1 MGACGGRLRDK
12 IGLPDLQSLRTTV
25 IDDRDNG
32 RKHTGLPHYTGTL
45 SALCRDNRYVSY
57 TFSDTILSCI
67 FETTRITST
76 NPSRPRQASANY
88 KRSAIDPYHALR
100 KQLGTT
106 RRILR
111 IGNFLGNLQT
121 VARLMSQKN
130 SSEPVLKYLAI
141 GGQLGF
147 AGYLVFDNIT
157 SIKAIGIHK
166 LPSAERL
173 DILADKFWAA
183 GLIFSIMACLYILVH
198 TQPKKRAKPA
208 ERERYSDENKCAK
221 ERSDAWIQLISD
233 LCDLTVPGKSLGYA
247 AFNDGLV
254 GLAGTMSSLIGAWS
268 QWKKTA

>member
-1 MGACGGRLRDK
+1 
-12 IGLPDLQSLRTTV
+12 
-25 IDDRDNG
+25 
-32 RKHTGLPHYTGTL
+32 
-45 SALCRDNRYVSY
+45 
-57 TFSDTILSCI
+57 
-67 FETTRITST
+67 
-76 NPSRPRQASANY
+76 
-88 KRSAIDPYHALR
+88 
-100 KQLGTT
+100 
-106 RRILR
+106 
-111 IGNFLGNLQT
+111 
-121 VARLMSQKN
+121 MSQKN

-221 ERSDAWIQLISD
+221 YVRSLYILHAVQSANRSTCRERSDAWIQLISD
-233 LCDLTVPGKSLGYA
+233 LCDLTVPGKSLGCT

>member
-1 MGACGGRLRDK
+1 
-12 IGLPDLQSLRTTV
+12 
-25 IDDRDNG
+25 
-32 RKHTGLPHYTGTL
+32 
-45 SALCRDNRYVSY
+45 
-57 TFSDTILSCI
+57 
-67 FETTRITST
+67 
-76 NPSRPRQASANY
+76 
-88 KRSAIDPYHALR
+88 
-100 KQLGTT
+100 
-106 RRILR
+106 
-111 IGNFLGNLQT
+111 
-121 VARLMSQKN
+121 MSQKN

-221 ERSDAWIQLISD
+221 YVRSLYILHAVQSANRSTCRERSDAWIQLISD
-233 LCDLTVPGKSLGYA
+233 LCDLTVPGKSLGCA

-254 GLAGTMSSLIGAWS
+254 GLAGTMSSLIGAWT

>member
-1 MGACGGRLRDK
+1 MVANILDCHTTLAHSLRFVATTVGRDK
-12 IGLPDLQSLRTTV
+12 LLRTAQ
-25 IDDRDNG
+25 
-32 RKHTGLPHYTGTL
+32 Y
-45 SALCRDNRYVSY
+45 
-57 TFSDTILSCI
+57 FSQFYIWHLH
-67 FETTRITST
+67 R
-76 NPSRPRQASANY
+76 RNY

-157 SIKAIGIHK
+157 SIKAIGIHE

-173 DILADKFWAA
+173 DILADKCWAA

-233 LCDLTVPGKSLGYA
+233 LCDLTVPGKSLGCA

>member
-1 MGACGGRLRDK
+1 MPIVDENNTCDPLLGACGGRLRDK
-12 IGLPDLQSLRTTV
+12 IGLPDPQSLRTTV
-25 IDDRDNG
+25 IDDRENS
-32 RKHTGLPHYTGTL
+32 RKHTRLPHYTGAL
-45 SALCRDNRYVSY
+45 SALCRDNR
-57 TFSDTILSCI
+57 
-67 FETTRITST
+67 
-76 NPSRPRQASANY
+76 NY
-88 KRSAIDPYHALR
+88 KQSAIDPYHALR

-157 SIKAIGIHK
+157 TIKAIGIHK
-166 LPSAERL
+166 LPWAERL

-198 TQPKKRAKPA
+198 PQPKKRTKPA
-208 ERERYSDENKCAK
+208 ERDRYSDDNKCAK

-233 LCDLTVPGKSLGYA
+233 LCDLTVPGKSLGCA
-247 AFNDGLV
+247 VFNDGLV
-254 GLAGTMSSLIGAWS
+254 GMAGTMSSLIGTWN